1 MSALAL
7 QSFGFGDQ
15 LVRAVDRSG
24 VAWFIAADVCG
35 ALSIANVGDAVGR
48 LEEDERDTIG
58 TTDSVGRSKEMVII
72 SESGVYALVFT
83 SRKEAAKRFRRWVTQ
98 EVLPAIRTTGRYEI
112 ANDPVAPEPTE
123 LLADE
128 TERLRLQL
136 NLVREARIAFGTR
149 GARRAWA
156 IAGLPDLGL
165 AEAAPI
171 LSVGAAV
178 IGRLH
183 QSVADWLDA
192 RTEAAP
198 GHRVS
203 TMVLYRDY
211 LDWAKSEAVS
221 PNEVVTLTS
230 FGKAMTNCG
239 LGSIRA
245 NVVYRIGLR
254 LID

>member
-1 MSALAL
+1 M
-7 QSFGFGDQ
+7 QQ
-15 LVRAVDRSG
+15 
-24 VAWFIAADVCG
+24 ADTAG
-35 ALSIANVGDAVGR
+35 S
-48 LEEDERDTIG
+48 
-58 TTDSVGRSKEMVII
+58 
-72 SESGVYALVFT
+72 
-83 SRKEAAKRFRRWVTQ
+83 
-98 EVLPAIRTTGRYEI
+98 
-112 ANDPVAPEPTE
+112 
-123 LLADE
+123 
-128 TERLRLQL
+128 
-136 NLVREARIAFGTR
+136 TR

-203 TMVLYRDY
+203 AMVLYRNY
-211 LDWAKSEAVS
+211 LDWAKSEGVS
-221 PNEVVTLTS
+221 ANEIVSLTA
-230 FGKAMTNCG
+230 FGKALTHCG